1 MVDKEE
7 VKEVA
12 ENARLEL
19 TDDEVERFTDDFDEV
34 LKMFQKIEEVDTEDT
49 EPAFHPVDVEAET
62 REDEVEESLSF
73 EEVFANTDNEED
85 GKFKGPSA

>member
-1 MVDKEE
+1 MVEAEE
-7 VKEVA
+7 VEEVA

-19 TDDEVERFTDDFDEV
+19 TTDEVEGFTDDFDEV
-34 LKMFQKIEEVDTEDT
+34 LEMFQKIEEVDTEDT

>member
-1 MVDKEE
+1 MVDTEE
-7 VKEVA
+7 VEEVA

-19 TDDEVERFTDDFDEV
+19 TDDEVEGFTEDFDEV
-34 LKMFQKIEEVDTEDT
+34 LEMFQKIEKVDTEDT
-49 EPAFHPVDVEAET
+49 EPAFHPVDVGSDT

-85 GKFKGPSA
+85 SKFKGPSA

>member
-1 MVDKEE
+1 MVEAEE
-7 VKEVA
+7 VEEIA

-19 TDDEVERFTDDFDEV
+19 TTDEVEGFTDDFDEV
-34 LKMFQKIEEVDTEDT
+34 LEMFQKIEEVDTEDT
-49 EPAFHPVDVEAET
+49 EPAFHPVDIQTET
-62 REDEVEESLSF
+62 REDELEESLSF